1 MKNGFTW
8 QQIPSLLG
16 ISFPPMSVLSLSSAC
31 WFFISQTFTPPVTW
45 LTGTLFLES
54 VSDFFKRTSSL
65 GNRGAR
71 KYLLAGLSM
80 VSIPPFL
87 FPLQPIHQQILLVT
101 HSKYTQNHCLIPLL
115 QQPCCKLPSFLA
127 WTICNKLP
135 LGPCF
140 STCLATLIHTVYA
153 SLPHFLIVLDLQ

>member
-1 MKNGFTW
+1 
-8 QQIPSLLG
+8 
-16 ISFPPMSVLSLSSAC
+16 
-31 WFFISQTFTPPVTW
+31 
-45 LTGTLFLES
+45 
-54 VSDFFKRTSSL
+54 
-65 GNRGAR
+65 
-71 KYLLAGLSM
+71 M

-101 HSKYTQNHCLIPLL
+101 RSKYTQNHYLIPLL

-140 STCLATLIHTVYA
+140 STCLTTPIHTVYA
-153 SLPHFLIVLDLQ
+153 SLPHFLIFFNSFRLTVMLQRIQSPCTLHPDSPNINILHNHSSFIKTKKCTLMY